1 MFLFVFL
8 EFVSLYKKKEDDIMR
23 NRKKAIMFRLSEE
36 EYKFLSNKIKESGLT
51 QQSYLLDS
59 CLQGKVTSMEE
70 INELKRH
77 GDMLEHLDR
86 QLVGMGTNLNQMAH
100 ISNINGDFQASSELV
115 RISSEVQD
123 IRKEV
128 HDIWLLIRQSISR
141 QRRTEL

>member
-1 MFLFVFL
+1 
-8 EFVSLYKKKEDDIMR
+8 MR

-51 QQSYLLDS
+51 QQSYLLES

-70 INELKRH
+70 LNELKRQ

-100 ISNINGDFQASSELV
+100 ISNTNGDFRASSELV

>member
-1 MFLFVFL
+1 
-8 EFVSLYKKKEDDIMR
+8 MR

-70 INELKRH
+70 INELKRQ

-100 ISNINGDFQASSELV
+100 ISNINGDFHASSELV